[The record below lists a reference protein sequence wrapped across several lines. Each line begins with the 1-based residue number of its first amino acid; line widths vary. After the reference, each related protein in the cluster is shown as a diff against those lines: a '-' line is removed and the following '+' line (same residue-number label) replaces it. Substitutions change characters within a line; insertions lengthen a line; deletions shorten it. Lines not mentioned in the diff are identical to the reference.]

1 VGEPHN
7 RMEWEMAGLGNG
19 KCGNRLAEEIGVKRK
34 QEKRN
39 MCSVTLVLL
48 SLLEIN
54 LKTFVAWCL
63 FIKNFNIRMYN
74 SISFDIYVLFLK
86 NMSSSVL
93 SDIKIRGEAEYL

>member
-1 VGEPHN
+1 
-7 RMEWEMAGLGNG
+7 MAGLGNG

-34 QEKRN
+34 HEKRN

-48 SLLEIN
+48 SSLEIN

-74 SISFDIYVLFLK
+74 SISFDIYVLFK
-86 NMSSSVL
+86 S
-93 SDIKIRGEAEYL
+93 ECQ